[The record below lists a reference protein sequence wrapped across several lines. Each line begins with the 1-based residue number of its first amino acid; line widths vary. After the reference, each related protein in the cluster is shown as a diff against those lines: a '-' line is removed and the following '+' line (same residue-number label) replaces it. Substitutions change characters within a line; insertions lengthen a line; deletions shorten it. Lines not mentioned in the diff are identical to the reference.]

1 MNNQV
6 NEKEIKELNDKF
18 VAFLHT
24 QEITQENIQTL
35 ILEIIKNNLK
45 VTRKEIANKLSSTPD
60 TIKYQLDKMKK
71 AGVIKHAGSTK
82 AGYWEIIE

>member
-24 QEITQENIQTL
+24 KGISKQY
-35 ILEIIKNNLK
+35 K
-45 VTRKEIANKLSSTPD
+45 
-60 TIKYQLDKMKK
+60 
-71 AGVIKHAGSTK
+71 
-82 AGYWEIIE
+82 